1 MTSYAHLLSE
11 EDSKK
16 YATVRGKFFVKCH
29 NVTLRGQSLACTDNK
44 TGSQLMQ
51 GYRKHSSQSGH
62 SLTNILDENRRGQC
76 EWEWFTY
83 NGCGF
88 TVLCIKSTYAI
99 LLQLHAKESSEI
111 YCHTCLL
118 LFKEKKA

>member
-1 MTSYAHLLSE
+1 MCCTWTQTHCSE
-11 EDSKK
+11 QWQG
-16 YATVRGKFFVKCH
+16 RG
-29 NVTLRGQSLACTDNK
+29 
-44 TGSQLMQ
+44 
-51 GYRKHSSQSGH
+51 YHSGQSGH
-62 SLTNILDENRRGQC
+62 GPTIILDENRRGQC

-88 TVLCIKSTYAI
+88 TVLRIKSTYAI

-118 LFKEKKA
+118 LFKEKKARISTKADQAFVSILSIASKLATRIKLLVARLLHN

>member
-1 MTSYAHLLSE
+1 MHWQQNREPVDAGVQE
-11 EDSKK
+11 
-16 YATVRGKFFVKCH
+16 A
-29 NVTLRGQSLACTDNK
+29 LR
-44 TGSQLMQ
+44 
-51 GYRKHSSQSGH
+51 QSGH
-62 SLTNILDENRRGQC
+62 GLTIILDENRRGQC

-88 TVLCIKSTYAI
+88 TVLRIKSTYAI

-118 LFKEKKA
+118 LFKEKKARISTKADQAFVSILSIASKLATRIKLLVARLLHN